1 MTFSDKDLH
10 AQEQQLQM
18 LGEELSRLNTQF
30 DAQIKGLGISE
41 NDLLATLD
49 SEMSPELQKMMSEAQ
64 DKSKREGAARAAQ
77 GAPTPSTGAKAP
89 EQGDAELFDSNG
101 NAISFVLIAFIETE
115 KNAQSGIRDQ
125 AGANAPRMQAKHR
138 GYHHDDT
145 C

>member
-89 EQGDAELFDSNG
+89 GTG
-101 NAISFVLIAFIETE
+101 
-115 KNAQSGIRDQ
+115 R
-125 AGANAPRMQAKHR
+125 R
-138 GYHHDDT
+138 GVVRL
-145 C
+145 